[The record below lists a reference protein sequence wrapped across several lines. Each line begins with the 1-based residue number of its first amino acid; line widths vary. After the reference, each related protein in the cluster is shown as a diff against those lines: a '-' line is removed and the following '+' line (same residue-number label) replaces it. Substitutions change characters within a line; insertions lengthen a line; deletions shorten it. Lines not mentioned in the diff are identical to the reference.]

1 MRLPTLTLLMVLGL
15 ATCTKSPAP
24 KAQPGTLSPVE
35 LPPEHPAVTPLPDPE
50 LNAGHTGRAPRRHHR
65 RPSSNVSRFR
75 SPRRAASGAQLD
87 ALAPSLGQAD
97 YAVTSS
103 ESTEANLVFAK
114 FLDDGAREVCL
125 NAAASADLARTDPVT
140 RVLFPDVT
148 APTATSPRSTTLPC
162 KPNLSHPR
170 PALLGLRP
178 SSRRRAGPPGRAPSR
193 TLAARAKDHEQA
205 RARLGRASASR
216 LMTDPRFF
224 TY

>member
-50 LNAGHTGRAPRRHHR
+50 LNAGHTGRAPRRLT
-65 RPSSNVSRFR
+65 
-75 SPRRAASGAQLD
+75 AAQLKQSIQITTGRQWSQLD

-97 YAVTSS
+97 FAVTSI
-103 ESTEANLVFAK
+103 ESIEANLVFAK

-125 NAAASADLARTDPVT
+125 NAARDDLARTDPVT
-140 RVLFPDVT
+140 RVLWPEVPGVGRDF
-148 APTATSPRSTTLPC
+148 TTLDDATVQA
-162 KPNLSHPR
+162 NLR
-170 PALLGLRP
+170 TLALRFWGSTFEPDEL
-178 SSRRRAGPPGRAPSR
+178 AAWAR
-193 TLAARAKDHEQA
+193 TFTQLAARAKVVNKPELA
-205 RARLGRASASR
+205 WGGICIA